1 MKKNIIIKA
10 CFASFA
16 VYLLSFVGIQAQE
29 KKDSLVNVAF
39 GTVANEDLL
48 GAVSSVNISD
58 LLTKSYSTNSL
69 DEIDALVGGYNGN
82 IWGQSPLILV
92 DGVPRSSWDIRAT
105 EVSSVTVLKGANAV
119 ALYGSKGAKGVILI
133 TTKRGEVKP
142 LDIAVRANTGFYFPK
157 NYPSY
162 LNAADYMT
170 LYNEALAN
178 DEKDPKYTQE
188 VIDGTSAGLNP
199 YRYPDVDFFSSDYL
213 KKTYNQTDVTTEI
226 SGGNEKARYY
236 SNFGMT
242 YNNSIM
248 NYGEHKNNKDL
259 RFNVRANVDMDLTKW
274 LSASSDVAVVF
285 TDSYTGLG
293 NFWGSSTT
301 LRPNWFSPLV
311 PMNMLDQ
318 TNEDL
323 LTLAQNSSNIID
335 GNYLLGGREGF
346 ATNIFA
352 DMLAGGYAKNKNRT
366 FQFNARLN
374 ANLSSILEGLSF
386 NAAYSM
392 DYRNFYSEIWANT
405 YAVYEPTWSTIDN
418 VDVITSLKQYGT
430 DVPAYTENI
439 GGTTNIKTISFSGQF
454 DYNRVFAEHHYVNA
468 KMMGWGYQISNA
480 ASGDNASSLHHN
492 TNANLGFQA
501 NYNFRKKYYFD
512 FTGALVHSAKL
523 DEGNRNAFSPTATVA
538 WRLSNEDFF
547 KNNVGFVENLKINA
561 SYGQLNQDIDISD
574 FYLADTQLSHLGG
587 WFTYRDGGYGGNTS
601 AYRRTS
607 NPGLTFIQREE
618 MRIGLEASMLDKLI
632 SLDANYFSQNTNG
645 MLVRGNNTIYPSYLA
660 NGDDNMLP
668 YINYNNDNRTGI
680 DFTVNLNKKFGEFDI
695 NLGLAG
701 MYFTS
706 EATKRDELNEPKNKH
721 LDRTGKPI
729 DAYYG
734 YVALGFFENEQD
746 VLDSPEQRFG
756 STLKPGDIKYKD
768 INGDG
773 WIDDNDQINLGHTG
787 WSVAPFTY
795 GTNLTVKWKNLV
807 LYAAGSGIQG
817 AIGIKNSSYYWV
829 RGEAK
834 YSEVVKGRW
843 TEASKNTAT
852 YPRLTTTDDSN
863 NFRNSTF
870 WQYKTDNFRLD
881 KVQITYNFPQSMFN
895 ENSLLSEF
903 SMYVNGFNLLT
914 VSKEQEMMETNIG
927 SQPQYRFFNLGL
939 KASF

>member
-16 VYLLSFVGIQAQE
+16 VYLLNFVGIQAQE

-39 GTVANEDLL
+39 GTVASEDLL

-69 DEIDALVGGYNGN
+69 EEIDALVGGYNGN
-82 IWGQSPLILV
+82 IWGQGPLVLV

-105 EVSSVTVLKGANAV
+105 EVETVTVLKGANAV

-142 LDIAVRANTGFYFPK
+142 LDITVRANTGFFFPK
-157 NYPSY
+157 SYPGY
-162 LNAADYMT
+162 LNSADYMT

-178 DEKDPKYTQE
+178 DGKDSKYTQE
-188 VIDGTSAGLNP
+188 EIDGSKSGLNP
-199 YRYPDVDFFSSDYL
+199 YRYPDIDFFSSEYL
-213 KKTYNQTDVTTEI
+213 KETFNQTDVTTEI
-226 SGGNEKARYY
+226 SGGGERAVYY

-248 NYGEHKNNKDL
+248 NYGEHQDNKNL
-259 RFNVRANVDMDLTKW
+259 RFNVRANVDMNLTDW
-274 LSASSDVAVVF
+274 LSASSDVAVIF
-285 TDSYTGLG
+285 TDAYTGRG
-293 NFWGSSTT
+293 DFWGNSAT
-301 LRPNWFSPLV
+301 LRPNWFSPKI
-311 PMNMLDQ
+311 PIGMLDQ

-323 LTLAQNSSNIID
+323 LTTAQNSSNIID
-335 GNYLLGGREGF
+335 GQYLLGGREGF
-346 ATNIFA
+346 TSNIFA
-352 DMLAGGYAKNKNRT
+352 DMLAGGYAKSKNRT
-366 FQFNARLN
+366 FQFNARIN
-374 ANLSSILEGLSF
+374 ADLSGILEGLSF
-386 NAAYSM
+386 KGAYSM

-405 YAVYEPTWSTIDN
+405 YAVYEPTWSTVDDI
-418 VDVITSLKQYGT
+418 DVITSLKKYGA
-430 DVPAYTENI
+430 DVQATTEVV
-439 GGTTNIKTISFSGQF
+439 GGTTFIKTVSFSGQF
-454 DYNRVFAEHHYVNA
+454 DYNRVFAEQHHVNA
-468 KMMGWGYQISNA
+468 KMMGWGYQIINA

-492 TNANLGFQA
+492 TNVNLGVQA

-512 FTGALVHSAKL
+512 FTGALVHSPKL
-523 DEGNRNAFSPTATVA
+523 DEGNRSAFSPTATAA
-538 WRLSNEDFF
+538 WRISDEDFF
-547 KNNVGFVENLKINA
+547 KDNVGFIDNLKINA
-561 SYGQLNQDIDISD
+561 SYGQLNQDIDISS
-574 FYLADTQLSHLGG
+574 FYLANTNLTHLGG

-607 NPGLTFIQREE
+607 NPELTFVQREE
-618 MRIGLEASMLDKLI
+618 MRIGLEASMFNKLI
-632 SLDANYFSQNTNG
+632 SLDANYFSQYTKG
-645 MLVRGNNTIYPSYLA
+645 LPVRGNNTIYPSYLV

-668 YINYNNDNRTGI
+668 WINYDEDKRTGI

-701 MYFTS
+701 MYFAS
-706 EATKRDELNEPKNKH
+706 EATKRDEFNEPKNKH

-729 DAYYG
+729 DAYFG

-746 VLDSPEQRFG
+746 ILDSPEQRFG

-773 WIDDNDQINLGHTG
+773 WIDDKDQIDLGNNG

-807 LYAAGSGIQG
+807 FYAAGSGIQG
-817 AIGIKNSSYYWV
+817 AIGFKNSSYYWV

-834 YSEVVKGRW
+834 YSDVVKGRW
-843 TEASKNTAT
+843 TEATKNTAT
-852 YPRLTTTDDSN
+852 YPRLTTSDDSN

-870 WQYKTDNFRLD
+870 WQYSTNNFRLD
-881 KVQITYNFPQSMFN
+881 KVQVTYNLPKTMFN
-895 ENSLLSEF
+895 DNSLLSDL
-903 SMYVNGFNLLT
+903 SLYVSGFNLLT
-914 VSKEQEMMETNIG
+914 VSKEQKMMDTNVG
-927 SQPQYRFFNLGL
+927 SQPQFRFYNLGL